1 MKRHHNN
8 GLKKRCGCPRRT
20 WAKCPHPWHLQFFHK
35 GRDHR
40 FSLSRMVRTLG
51 EPIPASKTEAKAL
64 ADRLR
69 GEIRAGRT
77 PVARPVPTP
86 DVSGLTFGDVCDRYL
101 LEYVG
106 EIDTPDGPRW
116 TGQHLRPRTA
126 QQAEYHIGTIRRIP
140 VPAAHGSTI
149 PLEMKPFT
157 NVNTTDIKTVQAA
170 RRSHGLVGCNRLM
183 ARLRHIFTW
192 SIVEGLTDRSPFTR
206 GGVSLVTLD
215 HRAETE
221 RTRRL
226 QPRERTRLLQHA
238 HPHLQAL
245 IIAALSTGCRLGEL
259 LSLQWSQI
267 QRDEKRE
274 AQLIVLP
281 ASKTKTHDLRVIPV
295 SSDLRA
301 VLEMRRTDPKGEALP
316 PEAFVFGNPVGERI
330 GSVKTAWRN
339 TCRRAGITDL
349 HFHDLRREFACR
361 LLESSADLHDVRDF
375 LGHANIT
382 TTSRYLRSSPVRL
395 AQALERME
403 ASAGEPDDAD
413 ERHQLE
419 TVR

>member
-40 FSLSRMVRTLG
+40 FSLSRMARTLG

-192 SIVEGLTDRSPFTR
+192 SIAEGLTDRSPFTR

-226 QPRERTRLLQHA
+226 QPGERTRLLQHA

-245 IIAALSTGCRLGEL
+245 IIAALVALYVGFGAMPLVQAAFLGIKSAVIVIVL
-259 LSLQWSQI
+259 AGSIVLSL
-267 QRDEKRE
+267 KRPQKE
-274 AQLIVLP
+274 E
-281 ASKTKTHDLRVIPV
+281 
-295 SSDLRA
+295 
-301 VLEMRRTDPKGEALP
+301 LEEVA
-316 PEAFVFGNPVGERI
+316 A
-330 GSVKTAWRN
+330 
-339 TCRRAGITDL
+339 
-349 HFHDLRREFACR
+349 
-361 LLESSADLHDVRDF
+361 
-375 LGHANIT
+375 
-382 TTSRYLRSSPVRL
+382 
-395 AQALERME
+395 
-403 ASAGEPDDAD
+403 DAD
-413 ERHQLE
+413 VPGATKDPEQK
-419 TVR
+419 

>member
-1 MKRHHNN
+1 MKRHQND
-8 GLKKRCGCPRRT
+8 GVSKRCQCPRRE
-20 WAKCPHPWHLQFFHK
+20 WSRCVHPWHLAFK
-35 GRDHR
+35 RGGNRYR
-40 FSLSRMVRTLG
+40 FSLSRMARTLG

-183 ARLRHIFTW
+183 ARLRHLFTW

-226 QPRERTRLLQHA
+226 QPGERSRLLQHA

-316 PEAFVFGNPVGERI
+316 PEVFVFGNQVGERI

-339 TCRRAGITDL
+339 TCRRAGIDGL
-349 HFHDLRREFACR
+349 RFHDLRREFACQ
-361 LLESSADLHDVRDF
+361 LLESAADLHDVRDF

-395 AQALERME
+395 VQALERME
-403 ASAGEPDDAD
+403 AAAVTSADAD
-413 ERHQLE
+413 EPPQVAD
-419 TVR
+419 VR

>member
-40 FSLSRMVRTLG
+40 FSLSRMARTLG

-101 LEYVG
+101 VEYVG

-183 ARLRHIFTW
+183 ARVRHLFTW

-221 RTRRL
+221 RPRRL

-245 IIAALSTGCRLGEL
+245 IIAALATGCRLGEL

-267 QRDEKRE
+267 QSDEKGE

-301 VLEMRRTDPKGEALP
+301 VLQMRRTDPKGEALP

-330 GSVKTAWRN
+330 GSIKTA
-339 TCRRAGITDL
+339 G
-349 HFHDLRREFACR
+349 
-361 LLESSADLHDVRDF
+361 
-375 LGHANIT
+375 
-382 TTSRYLRSSPVRL
+382 
-395 AQALERME
+395 
-403 ASAGEPDDAD
+403 
-413 ERHQLE
+413 
-419 TVR
+419 